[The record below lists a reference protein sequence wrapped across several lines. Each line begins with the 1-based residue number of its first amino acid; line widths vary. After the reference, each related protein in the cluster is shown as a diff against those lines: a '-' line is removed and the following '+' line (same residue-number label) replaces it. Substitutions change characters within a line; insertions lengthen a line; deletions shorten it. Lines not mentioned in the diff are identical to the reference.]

1 MWIEGER
8 ETMAGMLAPYTVLD
22 FTDER
27 GELGP
32 MLLGDLGAD
41 VIRVE
46 PPGGVTARRCGP
58 FSPVAD
64 ATSLGS
70 LQFLAFNRNKRSIV
84 LDPDNAADRTTLEAL
99 IRRADFIFES
109 ARPSFLAAYGITF
122 ERARELN
129 PDIVFTRLT
138 PFGDD
143 GPCADLHAS
152 DLVIAAL
159 GGPVALQGQPDRAPV
174 RLSVPQVWRHAGVE
188 AVVGAMAAHRRVLA
202 GAGAQFVDLSA
213 QSVMTWTMLN
223 AMDAHAIQGFDFER
237 GSDVARL
244 DILHPVQDGWMIAI
258 PHSKVMRPMTE
269 RLIAEGIAEPW
280 LRDVDW
286 VHYDQNIADPEQKPL
301 SLPVSVKLLRAIFMR
316 YPRQHWFEYGLKH
329 RITFAP
335 VNTLEELLAFDHL
348 KYRDYWLRQPAGGRD
363 AVRFPG
369 LWVKTPATPL
379 VIKGPAP
386 ALDQHG
392 AEIREQLRN
401 APATR
406 VSREKTEDV
415 PLPFAGVRVADFAW
429 VGVGPISSKFL
440 ADHGATVVRV
450 ESENRPD
457 VLRANGPYKDGVAG
471 WNRSQFYGDFNTSKL
486 SLSLDL
492 KSQRA
497 IDIAKK
503 LITDSDVF
511 IESFAPGAIERMGLG
526 YDVVSKLNPGIIMV
540 STCLMGQTG
549 PAAPMAGYGYHAAA
563 IAGFYEVTGWPDR
576 HPTGPWVAYTDTV
589 APRFVSILLAAAL
602 DHRRRTGQGC
612 YLDVAQ
618 IETALHF
625 LGPELL
631 DLEINGVAA
640 RRNGNRARWTAPEGV
655 YPCGP
660 ADTWCA
666 IAVQDDAQWRNL
678 CHTLGRADW
687 LQDTALSSATG
698 RLAAHDR
705 IDEGIA
711 AWTRQRTST
720 EVMDTLQAAGVSAGR
735 VQRSSELLVDPQYA
749 HRRFYRWFDHPEM
762 GHIPYA
768 GHQWRIAG
776 YDSGPRAPAPCL
788 GEHSYEVL
796 TEIIGLDG
804 DAVAAAYEEGLIV

>member
-1 MWIEGER
+1 
-8 ETMAGMLAPYTVLD
+8 MAGMLAPYTVLD

-27 GELGP
+27 GEIGP

-46 PPGGVTARRCGP
+46 PPGGVSARRANPLIPEGG
-58 FSPVAD
+58 AD
-64 ATSLGS
+64 SNRS

-84 LDPDNAADRTTLEAL
+84 LDPASAADREVLNRL
-99 IRRADFIFES
+99 IRKADFIFES
-109 ARPSFLAAYGITF
+109 ARPSFLGGFGITF
-122 ERARELN
+122 DVARELN

-138 PFGDD
+138 PFGDT
-143 GPCADLHAS
+143 GPWADLVAS

-159 GGPVALQGQPDRAPV
+159 GGPIALQGQPDRAPV

-188 AVVGAMAAHRRVLA
+188 AAAGAMVAHRRVLA
-202 GAGAQFVDLSA
+202 GSGAQFVDLSA
-213 QSVMTWTMLN
+213 HAAMTWTMLN

-244 DILHPVQDGWMIAI
+244 EILHPVQDGWIVAI
-258 PHSKVMRPMTE
+258 PHSKVMRPMTA
-269 RLIAEGIAEPW
+269 RLIEEGVAEPW

-286 VHYDQNIADPEQKPL
+286 LHYDQNIADPEQKPL
-301 SLPVSVKLLRAIFMR
+301 NLATSVRMLRTVFMR

-335 VNTLEELLAFDHL
+335 VNSLQELLAFDHL
-348 KYRDYWLRQPAGGRD
+348 QFREYWRRQPVGNKAV
-363 AVRFPG
+363 VRFPG
-369 LWVKTPATPL
+369 LWLKSPQTPL
-379 VIKGPAP
+379 VVNCEVPV
-386 ALDQHG
+386 LDRDG
-392 AEIREQLRN
+392 AQIRAE
-401 APATR
+401 AAATPW
-406 VSREKTEDV
+406 REPKRSGAAATS
-415 PLPFAGVRVADFAW
+415 LPFEGIRVADFAW

-457 VLRANGPYKDGVAG
+457 VLRANGPFKDGVAG
-471 WNRSQFYGDFNTSKL
+471 WNRSQFFGDFNTSKQ
-486 SLSLDL
+486 SLALDL
-492 KSQRA
+492 KSDRA
-497 IDIAKK
+497 IAIARK
-503 LITDSDVF
+503 LIAGSDVF
-511 IESFAPGAIERMGLG
+511 IESFAPGAVARMGLG
-526 YDVVSKLNPGIIMV
+526 YDEVSKLNPGIIML

-563 IAGFYEVTGWPDR
+563 IAGFYEVTGWADR
-576 HPTGPWVAYTDTV
+576 HPTGPWVAYTDV
-589 APRFVSILLAAAL
+589 IAPRFVSILLAAAL

-631 DLEINGVAA
+631 DLEVNGFAA
-640 RRNGNRARWTAPEGV
+640 RRNGNRARFTAPEGV
-655 YPCGP
+655 YPCSVK
-660 ADTWCA
+660 DTWCA
-666 IAVQDDAQWRNL
+666 IAVLNEVQWQSL
-678 CHTLGRADW
+678 CRTIGRDDW
-687 LQDTALSSATG
+687 LQDAMLASVGG
-698 RLAAHDR
+698 RQAAHDR
-705 IDEGIA
+705 IDAGIA
-711 AWTRQRTST
+711 AWTSQRTSR
-720 EVMDTLQAAGVSAGR
+720 EVMDSLQAAGVSAGV
-735 VQRSSELLVDPQYA
+735 VQRSSELLQDPQHA
-749 HRRFYRWFDHPEM
+749 HRGFYRWFDHPEM

-768 GHQWRIAG
+768 GHQFRILG
-776 YDSGPRAPAPCL
+776 YDNGPRAPAPCL